1 MTESELKNNSRK
13 WLENSYL
20 EWLKNHVRGRKMQI
34 GGIPSVHMEID
45 AMIRLRFK
53 RNDIWSV
60 QWLDTSTVSDQAF
73 WAHVFLLVRC
83 GLTREALDYV
93 KMHQKSLDNTTD
105 RYFGTYLSAWI
116 SSKDGILPK
125 NLSDRLLTE
134 WNGHIRDILADS
146 RLPPRGDVF
155 KFTLYKIIGQC
166 EMNSKNVKCD
176 AVISSTDDYLWLQL
190 MLVRPS
196 NRSDPPYQRYTMKD
210 FAAKMVSYGASY
222 FKSTSIY
229 YMVLLLCGEFERA
242 VELLSKDSAF
252 AVEALHVA
260 IALVYLNVL
269 RVPEDPTLSNLTG
282 SLLNVRP
289 APINGD
295 VSGNELVTFDFARFV
310 QSFVRRWAR
319 SNPLDALQYLYTLGL
334 LGGNVSG
341 PQSASSQKAYTA
353 ILHAG
358 IRDVILCAE
367 TFTPILG
374 EIRPDGTRS
383 LGELE
388 KFKSLI
394 HIKTSEELADRII
407 LPAAQAAET
416 NGIPA
421 QGEDLFAKTVQLYH
435 LSGRYEY
442 VVTLLNRKLSESLC
456 SHQYFTSSIAEIP
469 DLKSSF
475 PTQSK
480 NIVELSNQLVSFYR
494 SRSHLLSGILPKALD
509 SCTLLISLH
518 RFMAEAQSKLD
529 FQALI
534 SLERLDILPLNP
546 ELIIVQ
552 RKVDQFRNIDET
564 VARVIPEVLVAA
576 MTCLERLYN
585 PQKGATKE
593 SSRESL
599 KMQAKALLM
608 FAGCVQYRIS
618 GDVFATLNR
627 LDVLMI

>member
-1 MTESELKNNSRK
+1 MTELELKNNSRK
-13 WLENSYL
+13 WLEQSYL
-20 EWLKNHVRGRKMQI
+20 DWLKNHVRGRRMQI

-60 QWLDTSTVSDQAF
+60 QWLDTGTVPDQAF
-73 WAHVFLLVRC
+73 WAHIFLLVRC
-83 GLTREALDYV
+83 GLNHEALDYV
-93 KMHQKSLDNTTD
+93 KMNQKYLDNTTD

-116 SSKDGILPK
+116 SSPDGILPK

-196 NRSDPPYQRYTMKD
+196 KRSDPAYQRYTMKD
-210 FAAKMVSYGASY
+210 FAAKMVSYGPSY

-242 VELLSKDSAF
+242 VELLSKDPAF
-252 AVEALHVA
+252 AVDALHVA
-260 IALVYLNVL
+260 IALVYLGVL
-269 RVPEDPTLSNLTG
+269 KVPDDPTVLNLTG
-282 SLLNVRP
+282 SLLSTHS
-289 APINGD
+289 APPNSDGQGHD
-295 VSGNELVTFDFARFV
+295 VVTFDFARFV
-310 QSFVRRWAR
+310 QSFVKRWAY
-319 SNPLDALQYLYTLGL
+319 SNSLDALQYIYTLGL
-334 LGGNVSG
+334 LCGY
-341 PQSASSQKAYTA
+341 PSAPKPTGSQKAYTA
-353 ILHAG
+353 MVHAG
-358 IRDVILCAE
+358 IRDIILCADS
-367 TFTPILG
+367 FTSILG
-374 EIRPDGTRS
+374 EICPDGTRS
-383 LGELE
+383 PGELD

-394 HIKTSEELADRII
+394 HINTSEELADRII
-407 LPAAQAAET
+407 LPAAQASET
-416 NGIPA
+416 TGISD
-421 QGEDLFAKTVQLYH
+421 GEDMFSKTVQLYH
-435 LSGRYEY
+435 LAGRYEY
-442 VVTLLNRKLSESLC
+442 VVTLLNRKLSELLC
-456 SHQYFTSSIAEIP
+456 GHQYLISSVPEMDNSKTP
-469 DLKSSF
+469 F
-475 PTQSK
+475 PKNSK
-480 NIVELSNQLVSFYR
+480 NIVELSQQLVAFYR
-494 SRSHLLSGILPKALD
+494 SRSHLLSVISSKALE

-518 RFMAEAQSKLD
+518 RFMAEVQSKLD
-529 FQALI
+529 IQALL

-546 ELIIVQ
+546 ELLTVQ
-552 RKVDQFRNIDET
+552 RKVDLFRNIDET
-564 VARVIPEVLVAA
+564 VARVIPDVLVAA

-585 PQKGATKE
+585 PPKGNTKDL
-593 SSRESL
+593 STRDSL